1 MRGMNKVILIGN
13 VGGAPELRTTPN
25 GRTVATLSLAT
36 NRPVKQGETWT
47 QTADWHRV
55 TLWERDAELVGRF
68 VDKGSPIAI
77 EAELRY
83 DKWTDPQG
91 QKRSKTLLVAR
102 KVHLLGKTTGA
113 PPPNREAQTEHP
125 VFKVGSDDGTTSIPF

>member
-47 QTADWHRV
+47 QIADWHRV

-68 VDKGSPIAI
+68 VGKGSPIAV

-102 KVHLLGKTTGA
+102 KVHLLGKASGA
-113 PPPNREAQTEHP
+113 AVLNREPQTEHP
-125 VFKVGSDDGTTSIPF
+125 AFDAGADDNTTSIPF